1 MMLRR
6 WYSVML
12 LGLVIPW
19 TNAVG
24 QEQDTIVGRPF
35 VRGGVYD
42 RPYLTKLLGRTA
54 IGGYAEMHVR
64 WQRVDGV
71 TEERGFELKR
81 WNLFTATDVSD
92 FVRISAELEFEDG
105 GEEVRIEFAAIDLR
119 VGPSLTIRGGMLLS
133 PLGRFNLAHD
143 SPLNEFTDRPLASTE
158 LLGAALSEPGLG
170 ALGVLPIGLT
180 GRVTY
185 EVYVVNGFHDG
196 LINDSPDGTRV
207 ALGRGN
213 FEDNNAS
220 PAVVGR
226 VAWSPSLDLEIGF
239 SGHHGAYNVYDD
251 EGLAVDERRDLTIVA
266 IDVDATLGPFRV
278 MGEAATVDIDV
289 PTTLTP
295 LFAGSQRGLYIEAM
309 HDFGRQ
315 WVTTMPQSFF
325 SVGLRFDVIDLDS
338 DLPGDNTRQVTVG
351 INFRP
356 TTDTVLKLDYVRG
369 TSRDRFNNPSDHGGF
384 LFSMATYF

>member
-1 MMLRR
+1 MILRR
-6 WYSVML
+6 WYSLML
-12 LGLVIPW
+12 LGLVIPGA
-19 TNAVG
+19 NAVG

-42 RPYLTKLLGRTA
+42 RPYLTRLLGRTA
-54 IGGYAEMHVR
+54 IGGYAEMHAR
-64 WQRVDGV
+64 WQRVDGL

-81 WNLFTATDVSD
+81 WNIFTATDVSD

-119 VGPSLTIRGGMLLS
+119 VAPSLTIRGGMLLS

-170 ALGVLPIGLT
+170 ALGAFPVGT
-180 GRVTY
+180 GRFTY

-226 VAWSPSLDLEIGF
+226 VTWSPSLDLEIGF

-251 EGLAVDERRDLTIVA
+251 EGLAVDERRYLTIVA
-266 IDVDATLGPFRV
+266 IDVDATVGPLRV
-278 MGEAATVDIDV
+278 TGEAATVDIDV

-295 LFAGSQRGLYIEAM
+295 VYAESQRGLYIEAM

-369 TSRDRFNNPSDHGGF
+369 TSRDRFNNPSDHGSF